1 MLPVSICESA
11 VIFGVAISFKKTCVF
26 VSICPDVCMCVC
38 VSASILMCDAKVGAE
53 LTECLCPT
61 TQQKAKNST
70 EKNIMNKTSTY
81 LYCVVTNFVV
91 FMIANL
97 TLLVA
102 PCPVFQII
110 CRAVV
115 PI

>member
-11 VIFGVAISFKKTCVF
+11 VIFSVAISLKKLVYLCLSALMCV
-26 VSICPDVCMCVC
+26 CVC